1 MSEDIASPI
10 PAPEPTATKGAG
22 SIVSPPAWAP
32 AFSPR
37 LDGAVEKEPECQL
50 HELSMGPNPLAG
62 IPTFVNHQFHREH
75 ILLHMAAVFRN
86 WARMGYTEG
95 ISGHISVRDPEH
107 PDCIWMNPI
116 GKHFGLMNASDMVC
130 LEIDTGKIVGGNR
143 VGRKRSAASM
153 SGFGL

>member
-1 MSEDIASPI
+1 MFEDMASPI
-10 PAPEPTATKGAG
+10 SPSEATATKASGNIISTA
-22 SIVSPPAWAP
+22 ARAP
-32 AFSPR
+32 EFSPG
-37 LDGAVEKEPECQL
+37 LNGSVKKDKDPDCQL
-50 HELSMGPNPLAG
+50 HELSMGPNPLTG

-95 ISGHISVRDPEH
+95 ISGHISVRDPER

-143 VGRKRSAASM
+143 VG
-153 SGFGL
+153 